1 MEIHGI
7 NCHTSISIHQE
18 NCHVHDATF
27 PSELEERIRQRVESG
42 KYGSTSE
49 VLREALNLFEAY
61 ENVKTAKLDSLRQ
74 DIAKG
79 LSDAQN
85 GRTKEID
92 FASLKQQGRQLL
104 KDRKAA

>member
-1 MEIHGI
+1 MSM
-7 NCHTSISIHQE
+7 NVTL
-18 NCHVHDATF
+18 
-27 PSELEERIRQRVESG
+27 PPELEERIRQRVESG
-42 KYGSTSE
+42 MYGSASE
-49 VLREALNLFEAY
+49 VISEALHLFEAY
-61 ENVKTAKLDSLRQ
+61 EDVRAAKLDSLRQ

-92 FASLKQQGRQLL
+92 FSSLKQQGHQIL

>member
-1 MEIHGI
+1 MSM
-7 NCHTSISIHQE
+7 T
-18 NCHVHDATF
+18 VTL
-27 PSELEERIRQRVESG
+27 PPELEERIRQRVESG
-42 KYGSTSE
+42 NYGSASE
-49 VLREALNLFEAY
+49 VIREALNLFEAY
-61 ENVKTAKLDSLRQ
+61 EDVKTAKLDSLRQ

-79 LSDAQN
+79 LSDAKN

>member
-1 MEIHGI
+1 MSM
-7 NCHTSISIHQE
+7 NVTL
-18 NCHVHDATF
+18 
-27 PSELEERIRQRVESG
+27 PPELEERVRQRVESG
-42 KYGSTSE
+42 MYGSASE
-49 VLREALNLFEAY
+49 VIREALNLFEAY
-61 ENVKTAKLDSLRQ
+61 EDVRAAKLDSLRQ

-79 LSDAQN
+79 LGDAKN

>member
-1 MEIHGI
+1 MTM
-7 NCHTSISIHQE
+7 NVTL
-18 NCHVHDATF
+18 
-27 PSELEERIRQRVESG
+27 PPELEERVRQRVESG
-42 KYGSTSE
+42 KYGSVSE
-49 VLREALNLFEAY
+49 MIREALNLFETY
-61 ENVKTAKLDSLRQ
+61 EDVRAAKLDNLRQ

-92 FASLKQQGRQLL
+92 FTSLKQQGRQLL

>member
-1 MEIHGI
+1 MSM
-7 NCHTSISIHQE
+7 NVTL
-18 NCHVHDATF
+18 
-27 PSELEERIRQRVESG
+27 PPELEERVRQRVESG
-42 KYGSTSE
+42 MYGSASE
-49 VLREALNLFEAY
+49 MIREALNLFEAY
-61 ENVKTAKLDSLRQ
+61 EDVRTAKLDSLRQ

-79 LSDAQN
+79 LGDAKN